1 MTTEATVISVENKI
15 AVVESERL
23 SACEG
28 CHNHTNGG
36 CSACTLLG
44 GQRTIQTRAYDGV
57 GVKVG
62 DRVVIE
68 SSSRRML
75 LYAALIFLLPVV
87 VAAAVFCAVAAL
99 TPLGEIGSGVVA
111 VLSFFVSLALVGA
124 VTNAHSRQ
132 KCDARIIGFANKKNN
147 I

>member
-1 MTTEATVISVENKI
+1 MTTEATVVSVENKI

-28 CHNHTNGG
+28 CHNHTDGG

-44 GQRTIQTRAYDGV
+44 GQRVISTRAYDRI

-75 LYAALIFLLPVV
+75 LYAALIFLLPV
-87 VAAAVFCAVAAL
+87 AAATAVYCAVAAL
-99 TPLGEIGSGVVA
+99 TPLSEVFCGLIA
-111 VLSFFVSLALVGA
+111 VLSFFVTIAAVGMVSSA
-124 VTNAHSRQ
+124 VGRQ
-132 KCDARIIGFANKKNN
+132 KCDAEIIEIVDNKK
-147 I
+147 